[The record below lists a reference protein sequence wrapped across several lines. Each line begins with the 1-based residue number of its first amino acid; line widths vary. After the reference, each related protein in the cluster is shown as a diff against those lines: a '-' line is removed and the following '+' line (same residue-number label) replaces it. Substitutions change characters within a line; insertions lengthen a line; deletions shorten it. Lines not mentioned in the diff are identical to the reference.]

1 MPYAVWDG
9 GLGAFNIV
17 IPPET
22 VAREFD
28 YLIKK
33 YIEII
38 QYSYFENQKLT
49 SLRDTLL
56 PKLMSGEIKV

>member
-22 VAREFD
+22 VAREFN
-28 YLIKK
+28 LSIKK
-33 YIEII
+33 DVEMI
-38 QYSYFENQKLT
+38 QNTYFENQKLRT
-49 SLRDTLL
+49 IRDTLL
-56 PKLMSGEIKV
+56 PKLMSRQIKL